1 MKPPRFASVILA
13 LALMSTFAHA
23 QTPTDIPVLQGL
35 SPVNA
40 LGKSNAGQSA
50 LGANYA
56 LTGGIER
63 GEVAQPTLL
72 PFVEQEGQALQDA
85 FIASKNLANLA
96 DGLGTTLGAAY
107 VARLH
112 YLDQN
117 HASPIPEAL
126 SNLINYATS
135 VTLNAGAGKCF
146 FANGPRN
153 GTDPVSPEAQAI
165 LTSTGGTTDIFGV
178 SYGLPTGTPGADKY
192 GNSRPFQTDT
202 PFAVARA
209 WITSTS
215 LPTTRL
221 QRGPDNV
228 PNEQPFVSQRAHHLR
243 IHRGNPARCSD
254 S

>member
-1 MKPPRFASVILA
+1 MSALHSERISALPIGDLSMKPPRFASVILA

-96 DGLGTTLGAAY
+96 DGLGTTLG
-107 VARLH
+107 LM
-112 YLDQN
+112 L
-117 HASPIPEAL
+117 L
-126 SNLINYATS
+126 
-135 VTLNAGAGKCF
+135 GC
-146 FANGPRN
+146 
-153 GTDPVSPEAQAI
+153 
-165 LTSTGGTTDIFGV
+165 
-178 SYGLPTGTPGADKY
+178 
-192 GNSRPFQTDT
+192 
-202 PFAVARA
+202 
-209 WITSTS
+209 ITSIKITL
-215 LPTTRL
+215 LPY
-221 QRGPDNV
+221 PK
-228 PNEQPFVSQRAHHLR
+228 P
-243 IHRGNPARCSD
+243 
-254 S
+254 